1 MTTPEDM
8 VATPGVQ
15 NSATSRRPLVAD
27 LLERVQAIL
36 LRPGSAWTD
45 IAAENHSIAH
55 IYKSYLIFLAAI
67 PAIAGFIGFSLVGV
81 GAFGISVRVP
91 LVQGLVSAVVSYV
104 LSLVMAMVV
113 AWVLGLLLIAMQY
126 QYIFSQGWLH
136 IKLLFVVLLTVYQMY
151 AEKVRK
157 QLLAGTCKLTGKQA
171 RLINEV
177 PAVIMLV
184 VVLMVELQ
192 PFK

>member
-1 MTTPEDM
+1 MYF
-8 VATPGVQ
+8 A
-15 NSATSRRPLVAD
+15 SAYLWLKAFHIMAVIAWFAGLFYIFRLFVYHIESDSAD
-27 LLERVQAIL
+27 VHRLMETAERKL
-36 LRPGSAWTD
+36 LRIIMNP
-45 IAAENHSIAH
+45 
-55 IYKSYLIFLAAI
+55 
-67 PAIAGFIGFSLVGV
+67 
-81 GAFGISVRVP
+81 
-91 LVQGLVSAVVSYV
+91 
-104 LSLVMAMVV
+104 AMVV
-113 AWVLGLLLIAMQY
+113 AWVLGLLLIAMQS

-136 IKLLFVVLLTVYQMY
+136 IKLLFVVLLTGYHMY
-151 AEKVRK
+151 AARVRK

>member
-1 MTTPEDM
+1 MYFAGAYLWLKAFHIMAVIAWFAGLFYIFRLFVYHIESD
-8 VATPGVQ
+8 
-15 NSATSRRPLVAD
+15 SADVHRLMETAELK
-27 LLERVQAIL
+27 L
-36 LRPGSAWTD
+36 LR
-45 IAAENHSIAH
+45 IIMN
-55 IYKSYLIFLAAI
+55 
-67 PAIAGFIGFSLVGV
+67 PAMI
-81 GAFGISVRVP
+81 
-91 LVQGLVSAVVSYV
+91 
-104 LSLVMAMVV
+104 V
-113 AWVLGLLLIAMQY
+113 AWVLGLLLIAMQS

-136 IKLLFVVLLTVYQMY
+136 IKLLFVVLLTGYHMY
-151 AEKVRK
+151 AANVRK

>member
-1 MTTPEDM
+1 MYFAGAYLWLKAFHIMAVIAWFAGLFYIFRLFVYHIESD
-8 VATPGVQ
+8 
-15 NSATSRRPLVAD
+15 SADVHRLMETAELK
-27 LLERVQAIL
+27 L
-36 LRPGSAWTD
+36 LR
-45 IAAENHSIAH
+45 IIMN
-55 IYKSYLIFLAAI
+55 
-67 PAIAGFIGFSLVGV
+67 PAMI
-81 GAFGISVRVP
+81 
-91 LVQGLVSAVVSYV
+91 
-104 LSLVMAMVV
+104 V
-113 AWVLGLLLIAMQY
+113 AWVLGLLLIAMQS

-136 IKLLFVVLLTVYQMY
+136 IKLLFVVLLTGYHMY
-151 AEKVRK
+151 AAKVRK

>member
-1 MTTPEDM
+1 MYFAGAYLWLKAFHIMAVIAWFAGLFYVFRLFVYHIESDSPDVHRLMETAE
-8 VATPGVQ
+8 
-15 NSATSRRPLVAD
+15 LK
-27 LLERVQAIL
+27 L
-36 LRPGSAWTD
+36 LR
-45 IAAENHSIAH
+45 IIMN
-55 IYKSYLIFLAAI
+55 
-67 PAIAGFIGFSLVGV
+67 PAMI
-81 GAFGISVRVP
+81 
-91 LVQGLVSAVVSYV
+91 
-104 LSLVMAMVV
+104 V
-113 AWVLGLLLIAMQY
+113 AWVLGLLLIAMQS

-136 IKLLFVVLLTVYQMY
+136 IKLLFVVLLTGYHMY
-151 AEKVRK
+151 AAKVRK

>member
-1 MTTPEDM
+1 MYF
-8 VATPGVQ
+8 A
-15 NSATSRRPLVAD
+15 SAYLWLKAFHIMAV
-27 LLERVQAIL
+27 I
-36 LRPGSAWTD
+36 AWFAGLFY
-45 IAAENHSIAH
+45 IFRLFVYH
-55 IYKSYLIFLAAI
+55 IESDSPDVHRLMETAQEKLFRII
-67 PAIAGFIGFSLVGV
+67 MNP
-81 GAFGISVRVP
+81 
-91 LVQGLVSAVVSYV
+91 
-104 LSLVMAMVV
+104 AMVV

>member
-1 MTTPEDM
+1 MYFAGAYLWLKAFHIMAVIAWFAGLFYIFRLFVYHIESD
-8 VATPGVQ
+8 
-15 NSATSRRPLVAD
+15 SADVHRLMETA
-27 LLERVQAIL
+27 EQKL
-36 LRPGSAWTD
+36 LR
-45 IAAENHSIAH
+45 IIMN
-55 IYKSYLIFLAAI
+55 
-67 PAIAGFIGFSLVGV
+67 PAMI
-81 GAFGISVRVP
+81 
-91 LVQGLVSAVVSYV
+91 
-104 LSLVMAMVV
+104 V
-113 AWVLGLLLIAMQY
+113 AWVLGLLLIAMQS

-136 IKLLFVVLLTVYQMY
+136 IKLLFVVLLTGYHMY
-151 AEKVRK
+151 AAKVRK

>member
-1 MTTPEDM
+1 MYFAGAYLWLKAFHIMAVIAWFAGLFYIFRLFVYHIESDSEDVHRLM
-8 VATPGVQ
+8 ETA
-15 NSATSRRPLVAD
+15 
-27 LLERVQAIL
+27 QAKL
-36 LRPGSAWTD
+36 LR
-45 IAAENHSIAH
+45 IIMN
-55 IYKSYLIFLAAI
+55 
-67 PAIAGFIGFSLVGV
+67 PAMI
-81 GAFGISVRVP
+81 
-91 LVQGLVSAVVSYV
+91 
-104 LSLVMAMVV
+104 V
-113 AWVLGLLLIAMQY
+113 AWVLGLLLIAMQS

-136 IKLLFVVLLTVYQMY
+136 IKLLFVVLLTGYHMY
-151 AEKVRK
+151 AARVRK

>member
-1 MTTPEDM
+1 MYFAGAYLWLKAFHIMAVIAWFAGLFYIFRLFVYHIESD
-8 VATPGVQ
+8 
-15 NSATSRRPLVAD
+15 SADVHRLMETA
-27 LLERVQAIL
+27 QAKL
-36 LRPGSAWTD
+36 LR
-45 IAAENHSIAH
+45 IIMN
-55 IYKSYLIFLAAI
+55 
-67 PAIAGFIGFSLVGV
+67 PAMI
-81 GAFGISVRVP
+81 
-91 LVQGLVSAVVSYV
+91 
-104 LSLVMAMVV
+104 V
-113 AWVLGLLLIAMQY
+113 AWVLGLLLIAMQS

-136 IKLLFVVLLTVYQMY
+136 IKLLFVVLLTGYHMY
-151 AEKVRK
+151 AAKVRK

>member
-1 MTTPEDM
+1 MYFAGAYLWLKAFHIM
-8 VATPGVQ
+8 AV
-15 NSATSRRPLVAD
+15 
-27 LLERVQAIL
+27 I
-36 LRPGSAWTD
+36 AWFAGLFY
-45 IAAENHSIAH
+45 IFRLFVYH
-55 IYKSYLIFLAAI
+55 IESDSPDVHRLMETAQEKLFRII
-67 PAIAGFIGFSLVGV
+67 MNP
-81 GAFGISVRVP
+81 
-91 LVQGLVSAVVSYV
+91 
-104 LSLVMAMVV
+104 AMVV
-113 AWVLGLLLIAMQY
+113 AWILGLLLIAMQY

-136 IKLLFVVLLTVYQMY
+136 IKLLFVVLLTGYQMY